1 MPYCSRIALLLLAG
15 LGMSAHVNAQ
25 VSSSASATTTV
36 VDPAVITKHSD
47 LDFGHI
53 EAGGT
58 ARTIV
63 VSPNETSGQGGNK
76 DSGASASPATITIE
90 GASDQSYSISL
101 PQGTHTLARQNGHD
115 TVKVKDF
122 TSDIP
127 DGLLL
132 SGSQTIRIGA
142 TLVVED
148 EQAPGLYTSQSGIP
162 VIVNYN

>member
-1 MPYCSRIALLLLAG
+1 MSYCSRIALLLLAG
-15 LGMSAHVNAQ
+15 LGVSAQVNAQ

-36 VDPAVITKHSD
+36 VDPAVITKTSD
-47 LDFGHI
+47 LDFGQI
-53 EAGGT
+53 EAGGP

-63 VSPNETSGQGGNK
+63 VSPHETSGEGAGK
-76 DSGASASPATITIE
+76 DSGQGASPATITIE

-101 PQGTHTLARQNGHD
+101 LQGTHSLARQNGNE

-132 SGSQTIRIGA
+132 SGSQTINIGA
-142 TLVVED
+142 TLLLED
-148 EQAPGLYTSQSGIP
+148 KQAAGLYNSQAGIP

>member
-1 MPYCSRIALLLLAG
+1 MPYRSRTVLLLFAALG
-15 LGMSAHVNAQ
+15 LSAQANAQ

-53 EAGGT
+53 EADGT
-58 ARTIV
+58 ARTV
-63 VSPNETSGQGGNK
+63 VISPNETSGPGGNQ
-76 DSGASASPATITIE
+76 DNGAGASPATIKVE
-90 GASDQSYSISL
+90 GASDQSYSIGL
-101 PQGTHTLARQNGHD
+101 PQKAHTLAHQNGND

-142 TLVVED
+142 TLSIE
-148 EQAPGLYTSQSGIP
+148 EGQAAGLYVSQAGIP
-162 VIVNYN
+162 VTVNYN